1 MVEQFRCQPLAD
13 ALREV
18 YHHEACGG
26 YNYERSAEETM
37 DQCLTKLFEEQSK
50 ASFRRAEQVLELL
63 GKLIR

>member
-1 MVEQFRCQPLAD
+1 MLFRSHQ
-13 ALREV
+13 
-18 YHHEACGG
+18 EACGG

-37 DQCLTKLFEEQSK
+37 DQCLTKLFEELSK